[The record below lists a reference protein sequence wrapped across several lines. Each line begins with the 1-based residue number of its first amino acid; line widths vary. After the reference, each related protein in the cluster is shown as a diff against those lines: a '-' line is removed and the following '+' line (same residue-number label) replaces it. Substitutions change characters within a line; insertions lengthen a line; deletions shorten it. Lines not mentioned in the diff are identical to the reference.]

1 MDAPIKQLIVLDDI
15 RDRLEMINS
24 DIKPGSTIHPVEA
37 CTQNVAS
44 NVYSKDGTSY
54 NGDFVTLSLS
64 PLAGNVLNVDKTSIH
79 TKFVLRP
86 CIVVKN
92 TTGAEIPG
100 SDTNVADAA
109 GSLIRGE
116 LGPDSTSS
124 IFSRV
129 DFLIGG
135 TSIFSTQ
142 FQQLES
148 AIGVASLPAD
158 ITEHSSM
165 YSTIDKSIA
174 NKDSPAKLIELNVAK
189 LGANKYAVFNL
200 ELLYDLVIDVNRLM
214 VALSD
219 IHFITKNMGQ
229 ITLRLYFNKAHE
241 AWKFTHLP
249 DGITSATNLGT
260 SALVQRLPVIWNT
273 KTYKIISGASSGTT
287 LKNLELQFFTT
298 YRLLKDTTNT
308 DPPVFYNSGRNFFD
322 LLNCDICQE
331 CFTIEDE
338 SYEQL
343 ERFFIDNDNKVII
356 PVHVLSTT
364 IFSNGSLSPL
374 KGSGTGYPPTLNAQV
389 SNQNI
394 TKLFVSQYLTY
405 NQSTILNPYFQSFTL
420 YYNGVPINQKPYDKI
435 NQRAIND
442 FTQTMLDTDAEEIN
456 NDYLA
461 SLSFNSRF
469 LSSNAGA
476 TDSAPNIIGDKD
488 NDYFQDKDV
497 EKYLIWNGRNGYNGK
512 TIKLPHLCP
521 LAFNTAVDGSF
532 QTGLCV
538 NNQGAGVGTQQVR
551 LVNTTPYKD
560 STWSSN
566 ISIDEYT
573 IPNPLDDETT
583 TAITAFMDACI
594 ILQYDPIRHYCI
606 NGMLSYVKPYVPV
619 E

>member
-79 TKFVLRP
+79 TKFILRP

-92 TTGAEIPG
+92 TTGAEMPG
-100 SDTNVADAA
+100 AGNA

-116 LGPDSTSS
+116 FGPDGTSS

-135 TSIFSTQ
+135 ASIFSTQ

-165 YSTIDKSIA
+165 YSTIDKTIA
-174 NKDSPAKLIELNVAK
+174 NKDSPTKLLELNVAG
-189 LGANKYAVFNL
+189 LAVNEYAVFNL
-200 ELLYDLVIDVNRLM
+200 NLIYDLVVDVNRLM

-249 DGITSATNLGT
+249 DGITSSTNAGICGI
-260 SALVQRLPVIWNT
+260 VQRLPVIWNT
-273 KTYKIISGASSGTT
+273 KTYKIASGASSGTT
-287 LKNLELQFFTT
+287 LKSLELQFFTT
-298 YRLLKDTTNT
+298 YRLLNSTNT
-308 DPPVFYNSGRNFFD
+308 NPPVFLNKSENFFD

-364 IFSNGSLSPL
+364 IFSNGSISPL
-374 KGSGTGYPPTLNAQV
+374 KDSSSGYPSTLNAQV

-469 LSSNAGA
+469 LSLDAGA
-476 TDSAPNIIGDKD
+476 SSSAAGVEDDKD
-488 NDYFQDKDV
+488 NEYFKDGDV
-497 EKYLIWNGRNGYNGK
+497 EKYLKWNGRNGYNGK

-560 STWSSN
+560 STWSNN
-566 ISIDEYT
+566 ISRNDYT

-583 TAITAFMDACI
+583 IAISAFMDACI
-594 ILQYDPIRHYCI
+594 ILQYDPVRHYCV

>member
-79 TKFVLRP
+79 TRFALRP
-86 CIVVKN
+86 CIVVHN
-92 TTGAEIPG
+92 PDG
-100 SDTNVADAA
+100 TNPLPAAGNA
-109 GSLIRGE
+109 GSLIRGDF
-116 LGPDSTSS
+116 GPDSTSS
-124 IFSRV
+124 MFSRV

-174 NKDSPAKLIELNVAK
+174 NKDSPAKLLELNVAG
-189 LGANKYAVFNL
+189 LAANGYKVFNL
-200 ELLYDLVIDVNRLM
+200 NLNYELSVDVNRLM

-229 ITLRLYFNKAHE
+229 ITLRLYFSKIHE
-241 AWKFTHLP
+241 SWKFTHLP
-249 DGITSATNLGT
+249 DGITSSSNLGT

-273 KTYKIISGASSGTT
+273 KTYSLISGFSSNTS
-287 LKNLELQFFTT
+287 LKNVDIQFFTT
-298 YRLLKDTTNT
+298 YRRAGAAATTIPT
-308 DPPVFYNSGRNFFD
+308 VAPDASSYNFFA
-322 LLNCDICQE
+322 LQECEICQE

-364 IFSNGSLSPL
+364 IFSNGPL
-374 KGSGTGYPPTLNAQV
+374 GPLGSAGKFPSTLNAQV

-405 NQSTILNPYFQSFTL
+405 NQSTILNPYFQDFTL
-420 YYNGVPINQKPYDKI
+420 YYNGVPINQKPYEKI

-461 SLSFNSRF
+461 SLSFNSRYIQGAEPATNTDDKPF
-469 LSSNAGA
+469 EDKGNNQYFSN
-476 TDSAPNIIGDKD
+476 
-488 NDYFQDKDV
+488 NDVKQ
-497 EKYLIWNGRNGYNGK
+497 YLLWNGNNGYNGK

-551 LVNTTPYKD
+551 LVNTTPYN
-560 STWSSN
+560 SEAWREN
-566 ISIDEYT
+566 IVYDNIQYT
-573 IPNPLDDETT
+573 IPNPVDDDTT

-594 ILQYDPIRHYCI
+594 ILQYDPIRHYCV

>member
-54 NGDFVTLSLS
+54 NGDFVTVSLS

-86 CIVVKN
+86 SIVIHN
-92 TTGAEIPG
+92 PD
-100 SDTNVADAA
+100 DTNALPAA
-109 GSLIRGE
+109 GKAGSIIRGDF
-116 LGPDSTSS
+116 GPDSTSS
-124 IFSRV
+124 MFSRV

-174 NKDSPAKLIELNVAK
+174 NKDSPAKLIELNVAGLPK
-189 LGANKYAVFNL
+189 TQYAVFNL
-200 ELLYDLVIDVNRLM
+200 ELLYDLVVDVNRLM

-249 DGITSATNLGT
+249 DGITAADNIGT

-273 KTYKIISGASSGTT
+273 KTYKIARPGSDF
-287 LKNLELQFFTT
+287 KYVELQFFTT
-298 YRLLKDTTNT
+298 YRLLKDSTNT
-308 DPPVFYNSGRNFFD
+308 NPPVFYNSGRNFFD

-364 IFSNGSLSPL
+364 IFSNGALSPL

-420 YYNGVPINQKPYDKI
+420 YYNGVPINQKPYEKI

-469 LSSNAGA
+469 LSSDNKA
-476 TDSAPNIIGDKD
+476 TETTPEIITDKE
-488 NDYFQDKDV
+488 NEYFQEKDV
-497 EKYLIWNGRNGYNGK
+497 EKYLKWNARDGYNGK

-551 LVNTTPYKD
+551 LVNTTPYTNP
-560 STWSSN
+560 SSPWSSN
-566 ISIDEYT
+566 ISRSDYT